1 MTKEQRQKLIRFGAE
16 AFGET
21 EQEVQVEVN
30 LLQKY
35 KPMIDL
41 EEIKIV
47 AKDLVDDYNFVE
59 REIKLKKQ
67 RAEMEEEESG
77 HMPKRL
83 QKR

>member
-1 MTKEQRQKLIRFGAE
+1 
-16 AFGET
+16 
-21 EQEVQVEVN
+21 
-30 LLQKY
+30 
-35 KPMIDL
+35 MIDL